1 MPLLKLNE
9 PLNENV
15 LTSDEVM
22 IGSKVLSDVSESVV
36 LIPPFEEEDYQVL
49 RTPNIDD
56 IQSPIRDRQTSYTTQ
71 NTLTTTD
78 TKIRKNFEDT
88 IISASLDSV
97 ELNVDYSK
105 YTNFVNFS
113 SAENRVRNFKKKVQL
128 IEGYTN
134 T

>member
-1 MPLLKLNE
+1 
-9 PLNENV
+9 
-15 LTSDEVM
+15 M

-78 TKIRKNFEDT
+78 TKIRKNFEDR

-113 SAENRVRNFKKKVQL
+113 SAENRVRNFKKKLQTKFSKQKNIRKHIVW
-128 IEGYTN
+128 N
-134 T
+134 A